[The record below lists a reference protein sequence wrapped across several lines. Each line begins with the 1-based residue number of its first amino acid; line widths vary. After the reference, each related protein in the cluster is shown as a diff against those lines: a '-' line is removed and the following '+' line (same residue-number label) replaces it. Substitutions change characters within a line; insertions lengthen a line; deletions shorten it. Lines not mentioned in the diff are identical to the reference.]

1 MKDQASNV
9 SAQALVDYVAKS
21 LSAQK
26 ASTGGVSFIDQVPRN
41 AMRKAITRQLASC
54 APLPGPMG
62 YLQRPAAYDAFR

>member
-26 ASTGGVSFIDQVPRN
+26 ASTGGVSFID
-41 AMRKAITRQLASC
+41 
-54 APLPGPMG
+54 
-62 YLQRPAAYDAFR
+62 